1 MSKAEEF
8 LREHGHITEMT
19 GNYPHRTEKS
29 YIISD
34 KTLHEL
40 MRVFAEQ
47 YAAEVSRET
56 AIEFALSYEVEMIWE
71 MLGEKR
77 TNRMIEVLDNYNRDK
92 VGRKFDNWIKEQE
105 EQ

>member
-47 YAAEVSRET
+47 YADEQRRECKSCGQLLPD
-56 AIEFALSYEVEMIWE
+56 ECP
-71 MLGEKR
+71 
-77 TNRMIEVLDNYNRDK
+77 DC
-92 VGRKFDNWIKEQE
+92 EQSMFI
-105 EQ
+105 

>member
-19 GNYPHRTEKS
+19 RNYPHRTEKS

-47 YAAEVSRET
+47 YAAEVSRER
-56 AIEFALSYEVEMIWE
+56 AVEFMFDS
-71 MLGEKR
+71 LGYNDHPNSNEYPRIKAHLRKR
-77 TNRMIEVLDNYNRDK
+77 
-92 VGRKFDNWIKEQE
+92 FDNWIKEQE
-105 EQ
+105 GV

>member
-47 YAAEVSRET
+47 YAAEVSRESRET
-56 AIEFALSYEVEMIWE
+56 FMKTLDIKEDRKAIRKLRRFI
-71 MLGEKR
+71 K
-77 TNRMIEVLDNYNRDK
+77 VL
-92 VGRKFDNWIKEQE
+92 KEQE
-105 EQ
+105 EQQ

>member
-47 YAAEVSRET
+47 YAAEAEQRG
-56 AIEFALSYEVEMIWE
+56 IERGKII
-71 MLGEKR
+71 GEHGCESW
-77 TNRMIEVLDNYNRDK
+77 IE
-92 VGRKFDNWIKEQE
+92 
-105 EQ
+105 